1 MNGEGNPLAIW
12 PEAASH
18 AARHGDYLILAFT
31 VVTLL
36 LTVPIFV
43 SITYFAFKYRSG
55 RVVNRKTSDER
66 SVIIELSWMLI
77 PFFLTLIF
85 FVWGAL
91 LFAEQKNVPDGA
103 LQISAIGRQWMW
115 KFQHPGGQSEI
126 NDLHVPEGQPV
137 VIKMISQDVIHALYI
152 PALRIQMD
160 TIPGRYT
167 SMWFKADKVGSF
179 HLFCSEYCGTDHSEM
194 DGTLTIMRPADYQ
207 QWLTQSA
214 SGASVVSAGEALF
227 QSYGCSGCHRA
238 GSTVKAPS
246 LVGLWQKPVPLEKG
260 GTIVAD
266 DSYIRDKIL
275 DPNGNKIAG
284 YKQNMP
290 SYKGKIAEDDLIR
303 IVAYVKSLGAGDRQA
318 SRDQTRKDPA
328 P

>member
-1 MNGEGNPLAIW
+1 MNGAGNALEIW
-12 PEAASH
+12 PQAASRAAVH
-18 AARHGDYLILAFT
+18 ADYLILGFT

-36 LTVPIFV
+36 LTVPIFI

-55 RVVNRKTSDER
+55 SKANRQTSEDR
-66 SVIIELSWMLI
+66 SVVIELSWMLI

-91 LFAEQKNVPDGA
+91 LFSEQKNAPPGA

-137 VIKMISQDVIHALYI
+137 VIRMISQDVIHALYI

-160 TIPGRYT
+160 TIPNRYT
-167 SMWFKADKVGSF
+167 ELWFKADKVGAY

-194 DGTLTIMRPADYQ
+194 DGTLTIMKPVDYQ
-207 QWLTQSA
+207 KWLTQST
-214 SGASVVSAGEALF
+214 SGSTTVAAGEALF
-227 QSYGCSGCHRA
+227 QSYGCSGCHQA

-246 LVGLWQKPVPLEKG
+246 LVGLWQKPVPLEQG

-275 DPNGNKIAG
+275 QPNDNKIAG

-290 SYKGKIAEDDLIR
+290 AYKGKIAEDDLIR
-303 IVAYVKSLGAGDRQA
+303 VVSYIKSLAPRQDEA
-318 SRDQTRKDPA
+318 NKDPG